1 MNRIQIICLCLVIV
15 AVTPLAYFYSQR
27 PKTSTASIQSTE
39 PSITLRGKLRLK
51 LFPGPPEYGSI
62 EEGDE
67 ADYVW
72 IVELDEPSFLIALN
86 APENEL
92 SLDLADIVKRKDAHD
107 LILCLDGNL
116 ERTCEEYKDQDVIV
130 RGILFHA
137 HTAHHY
143 TPLLIDL
150 EKIVQQYPASNPG
163 N

>member
-1 MNRIQIICLCLVIV
+1 
-15 AVTPLAYFYSQR
+15 LAYFYSQR
-27 PKTSTASIQSTE
+27 PKTPTQSIQSLE

-62 EEGDE
+62 EEGDR

-72 IVELDEPSFLIALN
+72 TVELDESSFLFALN

-92 SLDLADIVKRKDAHD
+92 SLDLADIIKREDAHD
-107 LILCLDGNL
+107 LILCLDENL
-116 ERTCEEYKDQDVIV
+116 EGTCEKYKDQDVIV

-150 EKIVQQYPASNPG
+150 KNILPEKAAN
-163 N
+163 

>member
-1 MNRIQIICLCLVIV
+1 MNRIQSTICICLVIV
-15 AVTPLAYFYSQR
+15 AAVPLAYFYSQKS
-27 PKTSTASIQSTE
+27 KTPIASIQSFE

-62 EEGDE
+62 KEGDR

-72 IVELDEPSFLIALN
+72 IVELDEPSFLLALN

-92 SLDLADIVKRKDAHD
+92 SLDLASILKREDAHD
-107 LILCLDGNL
+107 LILCLDEKL
-116 ERTCEEYKDQDVIV
+116 ERTCEEFKDQDVIV

-143 TPLLIDL
+143 TPLLIALKDILL
-150 EKIVQQYPASNPG
+150 EKAAN
-163 N
+163 

>member
-1 MNRIQIICLCLVIV
+1 MNRIQSTICLCLVIV
-15 AVTPLAYFYSQR
+15 TVVPLAYFYSQR
-27 PKTSTASIQSTE
+27 PKIPTQNIQSLE

-62 EEGDE
+62 EEGDR

-72 IVELDEPSFLIALN
+72 IVELDESSFLLALN

-92 SLDLADIVKRKDAHD
+92 SLDLADIIKREDAHD
-107 LILCLDGNL
+107 LILCLDEKL
-116 ERTCEEYKDQDVIV
+116 ERTCEEYKDQDIVV

-150 EKIVQQYPASNPG
+150 KDMLPEKTAN
-163 N
+163 

>member
-1 MNRIQIICLCLVIV
+1 MNRIPLTICLCLVLV
-15 AVTPLAYFYSQR
+15 AAVPLAYFYSQR
-27 PKTSTASIQSTE
+27 PKTPVENIQSSE
-39 PSITLRGKLRLK
+39 PSITLRGKLRLR
-51 LFPGPPEYGSI
+51 LFPGLPEYGSI

-86 APENEL
+86 APENKL
-92 SLDLADIVKRKDAHD
+92 SLDLTAIIKREDAHD
-107 LILCLDGNL
+107 LILCLDEKL

-130 RGILFHA
+130 RGVLFHA

-150 EKIVQQYPASNPG
+150 KDILPEKVGTI
-163 N
+163 

>member
-1 MNRIQIICLCLVIV
+1 MNRIQSTICLCLVIV
-15 AVTPLAYFYSQR
+15 AVIPLAYFFSQK
-27 PKTSTASIQSTE
+27 PKIPAASIQSSE

-62 EEGDE
+62 EEGDQ

-72 IVELDEPSFLIALN
+72 IVELDDPSFLLALN

-92 SLDLADIVKRKDAHD
+92 SLDLADIVEREDAHD
-107 LILCLDGNL
+107 LILCVNENL
-116 ERTCEEYKDQDVIV
+116 ERSCEEYKDQDVIV

-150 EKIVQQYPASNPG
+150 KDILPEKAAR
-163 N
+163 

>member
-1 MNRIQIICLCLVIV
+1 MNRIQSTICLCLVIV
-15 AVTPLAYFYSQR
+15 TVVPLAYFYSQR
-27 PKTSTASIQSTE
+27 SKTPIENIQSSE
-39 PSITLRGKLRLK
+39 PSITLKGKLRLK

-62 EEGDE
+62 EEGDR

-72 IVELDEPSFLIALN
+72 IVELDDPSFLIALN

-92 SLDLADIVKRKDAHD
+92 SLDLADIAEREDAHD
-107 LILCLDGNL
+107 LILCVRERL
-116 ERTCEEYKDQDVIV
+116 ERACEEYKDQNVIV

-150 EKIVQQYPASNPG
+150 KDILPEKTAN
-163 N
+163 

>member
-1 MNRIQIICLCLVIV
+1 MNRMQSIICLCLFIV
-15 AVTPLAYFYSQR
+15 TVVPLAYFYSQKS
-27 PKTSTASIQSTE
+27 KTSIENIQSLE

-51 LFPGPPEYGSI
+51 LFPGPPEYGSV
-62 EEGDE
+62 EEGDR

-72 IVELDEPSFLIALN
+72 IVELDEPSFLLALN
-86 APENEL
+86 VPENEL

-107 LILCLDGNL
+107 LILCLDKKL

-150 EKIVQQYPASNPG
+150 KDILPEKIAN
-163 N
+163 